1 MMILA
6 ASRATLAAL
15 VLALALS
22 APAIAAQAINTN
34 GSNFAIGGYDPVAYF
49 TDGKAIRG
57 AKSYTH
63 EWGGKPWRFRSE
75 ANRDTFAAAPEKY
88 APAYGG
94 YCAYGVAEG
103 YKVRI
108 DPRAFTIVDG
118 RLYLNYSKGIKKRFD
133 SDRPGYIAK
142 ADANWPA
149 LSRQ

>member
-1 MMILA
+1 MILA

-15 VLALALS
+15 VLAFALS
-22 APAIAAQAINTN
+22 APAMAAQAINTN

-57 AKSYTH
+57 AKAYTH
-63 EWGGKPWRFRSE
+63 EWGGNAWRFRTE
-75 ANRDTFAAAPEKY
+75 ENRDAFAAAPDKY

>member
-1 MMILA
+1 MILA

-15 VLALALS
+15 VLAFALS
-22 APAIAAQAINTN
+22 VPAMAAQAINTN

-57 AKSYTH
+57 AKAYTH

-75 ANRDTFAAAPEKY
+75 ENRDAFAAAPDKY

-133 SDRPGYIAK
+133 SDRPGYIAR